1 MATKR
6 EGFSSMYNPHFSES
20 PMSGLFPEG
29 STQLFFVLTRAAEGP
44 TSDLRGS
51 ASPCDCICDCN
62 WDCIWLKDNISF
74 QVTFFVIESSNWSLI
89 FCVSYSRSSGAM
101 DVDVQKLLEV
111 GPKYC
116 LIVTP
121 TPAALTRLGCSGC
134 PMVVVSTS

>member
-1 MATKR
+1 
-6 EGFSSMYNPHFSES
+6 MYKGKLSLYTPTTVALHETWKSLRKICEMVNVIRYR
-20 PMSGLFPEG
+20 G
-29 STQLFFVLTRAAEGP
+29 STSGSSLPGSLGRVYEGLT
-44 TSDLRGS
+44 TVH
-51 ASPCDCICDCN
+51 
-62 WDCIWLKDNISF
+62 NIPLGND
-74 QVTFFVIESSNWSLI
+74 QVKFGVIESSNWSLI